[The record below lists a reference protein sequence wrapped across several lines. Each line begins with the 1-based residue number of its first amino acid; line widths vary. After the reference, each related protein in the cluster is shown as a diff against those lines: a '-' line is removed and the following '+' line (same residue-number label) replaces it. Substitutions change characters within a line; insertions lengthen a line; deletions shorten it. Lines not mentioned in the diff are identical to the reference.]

1 MRILISNKF
10 YYNRGGGDVY
20 TMELEKLLKKNGHE
34 VAVFSMQHPLND
46 PSKYSEY
53 FPSEVDVNRKDFNN
67 LLKFVIRPFGSL
79 EVRRKFTALIKSF
92 RPDIVHLN
100 NIHSQLSPILA
111 VIAKKHGIRVI
122 WTLHDHKLLCP
133 RYDCIR
139 DQKPC
144 ELCFTDKFNVVKYK
158 CMKNSL
164 LASIVAYAE
173 ALIWNRK
180 VLGGSTDAFVCPS
193 SFLKENMKKGG
204 FAPDKLRV
212 ISNFILDEKLEDF
225 HTGKSNYYCYVG
237 RLSSEKGLVTLLEAA
252 SALPQFELRI
262 IGTGPLAEEL
272 KEKYTAGNIKFE
284 GFRKWPELK
293 DILDFSKFTVM
304 PSECYENNP
313 LSVIESLCLGTPVV
327 GARIGGIPELIEEG
341 INGYT
346 FVSGNVEDLRDKIS
360 LMFDNSS
367 IFNYA
372 AISAAARE
380 KYNSGRYYNEIMKV
394 YEENFNSNN
403 I

>member
-10 YYNRGGGDVY
+10 YYHRGGGDVY
-20 TMELEKLLKKNGHE
+20 TLELEKLLRKNGHE
-34 VAVFSMQHPLND
+34 VAVFSMQHPLNV
-46 PSKYSEY
+46 PSKYSGY

-67 LLKFVIRPFGSL
+67 LFKFVIRPFGSL
-79 EVRRKFTALIKSF
+79 EVRKKFTALLKSF
-92 RPDIVHLN
+92 KPDIVHLN

-111 VIAKKHGIRVI
+111 VIAKRHNIPVV

-144 ELCFTDKFNVVKYK
+144 ELCFTDKFNVVRYK
-158 CMKNSL
+158 CMKNSAM
-164 LASIVAYAE
+164 ASVVAYAE
-173 ALIWNRK
+173 ALAWNTK
-180 VLGGSTDAFVCPS
+180 VLGNSTDAFICPS

-204 FAPDKLRV
+204 FAAGKLRV

-225 HTGKSNYYCYVG
+225 HSEKGSYYCYVG

-262 IGTGPLAEEL
+262 IGTGPLEDEL
-272 KEKYTAGNIKFE
+272 KAKYTGSNIKFE
-284 GFRKWPELK
+284 GFMKWTGLK
-293 DILDFSKFTVM
+293 DILGNSKFMVM

-327 GARIGGIPELIEEG
+327 GAKIGGIPELIDEG
-341 INGYT
+341 INGYS
-346 FVSGNVEDLRDKIS
+346 FISGNVEDLKEKIS
-360 LMFDNSS
+360 LMFNDSS
-367 IFNYA
+367 LFDYK
-372 AISAAARE
+372 AISGAARE
-380 KYNSGRYYNEIMKV
+380 KYNSVRYYREVMKV
-394 YEENFNSNN
+394 YEEIKNINN
-403 I
+403 H